1 MNIHS
6 TYFIQTRFIRDSR
19 PWIFGSKNDFGLAAT
34 TDKDGLYVFD
44 INFINHDHIGLS
56 RPTIIPKEQ
65 YKFKDWYKQGKTFAI
80 TNGVWLGGIE
90 RLFDTGET
98 GFVIV
103 DKIFFD

>member
-1 MNIHS
+1 MGLK
-6 TYFIQTRFIRDSR
+6 RDFYTFLYSVVS
-19 PWIFGSKNDFGLAAT
+19 ILSKNDFGLAAI

-65 YKFKDWYKQGKTFAI
+65 YRFKEWYKQRKTFAI